1 MDYSAANTA
10 PWTPIIQLGYIS
22 VALLAAYGLCR
33 VVPAIRKSMVPAAV
47 IAGFVLLAFKLV
59 GVVKIDSY
67 FMEGLTYHGI
77 TIGFIALTLRVPERS
92 DNDGSLTGLRSGAI
106 VVSTYMVQGFV
117 GLGITI
123 LLALTIMPN
132 LFPASGILLPMGYG
146 QGPGQANNIGTSYES
161 LGFVGGRSFGVA
173 IAAAGYLCACIV
185 GVIYVNYLARK
196 GKVSAKDPGYVSGSL
211 SVKDFETEGEVPVS
225 ESVDRLSIQMVLVL
239 AVYLAGSIPAF
250 VERMNQKA
258 GELGCEQT
266 HFVDPHGLSYDD
278 LTSARDLYRIT
289 REALGHPAF
298 MELCDTRAYT
308 VPASNKSGERQLKS
322 SNALIAPDGVYGAGY
337 LYEGAHGVKT
347 GYTRAA
353 GYCLISTA
361 EREGL
366 RLMAIVLG
374 CDGPYL
380 SDTETRYSFV
390 DSARLYDWAFSGF
403 TLRCLLS
410 EYDLVGS
417 APVTDGREEQV
428 GLRPLRSVFAPL
440 PKDADPAGLTLSL
453 RLYDEPLTAPLRAGQ
468 VLGQVQVLYEGQ
480 LLVTEELAAAAPVPL
495 RFWLRLARALTD

>member
-10 PWTPIIQLGYIS
+10 LWTPIIQLGYIS

-77 TIGFIALTLRVPERS
+77 TIGFIALTLRVPEKS

-239 AVYLAGSIPAF
+239 AVYLATFLAIRTA
-250 VERMNQKA
+250 
-258 GELGCEQT
+258 
-266 HFVDPHGLSYDD
+266 
-278 LTSARDLYRIT
+278 TSL
-289 REALGHPAF
+289 
-298 MELCDTRAYT
+298 
-308 VPASNKSGERQLKS
+308 
-322 SNALIAPDGVYGAGY
+322 
-337 LYEGAHGVKT
+337 
-347 GYTRAA
+347 
-353 GYCLISTA
+353 
-361 EREGL
+361 
-366 RLMAIVLG
+366 
-374 CDGPYL
+374 
-380 SDTETRYSFV
+380 
-390 DSARLYDWAFSGF
+390 
-403 TLRCLLS
+403 
-410 EYDLVGS
+410 
-417 APVTDGREEQV
+417 
-428 GLRPLRSVFAPL
+428 
-440 PKDADPAGLTLSL
+440 
-453 RLYDEPLTAPLRAGQ
+453 
-468 VLGQVQVLYEGQ
+468 
-480 LLVTEELAAAAPVPL
+480 LAAAAPGVANTLNPL
-495 RFWLRLARALTD
+495 LWGFNFIFGSGLAIIMRLILKALRSRRLMTQQYQNNYLLSRISGFAFDIMIVSAISTIEVSDLRGLWLPFVLLVVAGAALTLVHLRYVCKKVYPGYYYEGLVSMYGMMTGTISSGVLLLREIDPLMKTPAANNLVLGSSFGIVLGAPILILVGLAARSMGMAALCMVCGKEALDLGYL

>member
-10 PWTPIIQLGYIS
+10 LWTPIIQLGYIS

-77 TIGFIALTLRVPERS
+77 TIGFIALTLRVPEKS

-239 AVYLAGSIPAF
+239 AVYLATFLAIRTA
-250 VERMNQKA
+250 
-258 GELGCEQT
+258 
-266 HFVDPHGLSYDD
+266 
-278 LTSARDLYRIT
+278 TSL
-289 REALGHPAF
+289 
-298 MELCDTRAYT
+298 
-308 VPASNKSGERQLKS
+308 
-322 SNALIAPDGVYGAGY
+322 
-337 LYEGAHGVKT
+337 
-347 GYTRAA
+347 
-353 GYCLISTA
+353 
-361 EREGL
+361 
-366 RLMAIVLG
+366 
-374 CDGPYL
+374 
-380 SDTETRYSFV
+380 
-390 DSARLYDWAFSGF
+390 
-403 TLRCLLS
+403 
-410 EYDLVGS
+410 
-417 APVTDGREEQV
+417 
-428 GLRPLRSVFAPL
+428 
-440 PKDADPAGLTLSL
+440 
-453 RLYDEPLTAPLRAGQ
+453 
-468 VLGQVQVLYEGQ
+468 
-480 LLVTEELAAAAPVPL
+480 LAAAAPGVANTLNPL
-495 RFWLRLARALTD
+495 LWGFNFIFGSGLAIIMRLILKALRSRRLMTQQYQNNYLLSRISGFAFDIMIVSAISTIEVSDLRGLWLPFVLLVVAGAALTLVHLRYVCKKVYPGYYYEGLVSMYGMMTGTISSGVLLLREIDPLMKTPAANNLVLGSSFGIGLGAPILILVGLAARSMGMAALCMVICAAYYGAMMAIILFAGKKR